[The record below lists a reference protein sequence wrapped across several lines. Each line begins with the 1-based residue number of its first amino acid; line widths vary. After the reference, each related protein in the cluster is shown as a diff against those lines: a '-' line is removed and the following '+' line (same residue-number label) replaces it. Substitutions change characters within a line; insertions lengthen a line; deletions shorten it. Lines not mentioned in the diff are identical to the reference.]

1 MVPPRER
8 AIAVAV
14 GAYSIA
20 LCDFLEDSAIGGTS
34 RHVRYECALR
44 SGIPMIELHHERRKA
59 TPAIKARHT
68 AEPREQFDL
77 TEPDLSL
84 GG

>member
-8 AIAVAV
+8 AIAVAL
-14 GAYSIA
+14 GAYNIA

-34 RHVRYECALR
+34 WHVRSECALYP
-44 SGIPMIELHHERRKA
+44 GIPIIELHHEGREA
-59 TPAIKARHT
+59 IPAVKARYT
-68 AEPREQFDL
+68 AETREQFDL
-77 TEPDLSL
+77 TEPDLRL